1 MLKLRLE
8 HCEVV
13 MKLSGK
19 AILPIAIL
27 TLGAAAALAQPVISA
42 KSGMVSKAEG
52 EVFIGDKEVA
62 ESQTNFPEVKENT
75 VLRTGQGRAEI
86 LLTSGVAMR
95 IGESASFK
103 MLTNRLIDTRLEI
116 LTGSALIE
124 ATEIVKDNNLTVLAG
139 EATVGIVKHG
149 LYRFDMANNAIKVFD
164 GTASVTVNGE
174 TMLVGQGRMLRME
187 GGQPVIEKFSKDD
200 VDALD
205 NWSRRRAEQ
214 VARANASS
222 AKQVYD
228 AGCGNYGNGTYGNG
242 PYGNGRYGTSN
253 WAAVNTTNPSS
264 PCYNPCGGWRYNPWY
279 GVITYI
285 PCGANIYSPYGYRYW
300 APGNVMRAFY
310 QPPRLS
316 PTMPGG
322 GYNGGNNFPGMA
334 NTSGGYSGA
343 MSSSSPSVSSAP
355 AAAASTG
362 TTSSSSAGSSSAG
375 HGASGGHGK

>member
-1 MLKLRLE
+1 
-8 HCEVV
+8 

-19 AILPIAIL
+19 AILPLAIL
-27 TLGAAAALAQPVISA
+27 TLGAVSALAQPVISA

-52 EVFIGDKEVA
+52 EVFVGDKEVL
-62 ESQTNFPEVKENT
+62 ESQTNFPDVKENT

-86 LLTSGVAMR
+86 LLTNGVAMR
-95 IGESASFK
+95 VGENASFK

-124 ATEIVKDNNLTVLAG
+124 ATEIVKDNNLTILAG
-139 EATVGIVKHG
+139 EATVAIAKHG
-149 LYRFDMANNAIKVFD
+149 LYRFDMATNSFKVFD
-164 GTASVTVNGE
+164 GTASVTVNGQ
-174 TMLVGQGRMLRME
+174 TLLVGQGRMMTME
-187 GGQPVIEKFSKDD
+187 NGQPVIEKFNKDD
-200 VDALD
+200 LDALD

-228 AGCGNYGNGTYGNG
+228 SGCVPSSGGYGGY
-242 PYGNGRYGTSN
+242 GRYGTSN
-253 WAAVNTTNPSS
+253 WAAVNNTNPNS
-264 PCYNPCGGWRYNPWY
+264 PCYNPCGGWRYNPWF
-279 GVITYI
+279 GTVTYL
-285 PCGANIYSPYGYRYW
+285 PCGNNIYSPYGYRYW

-310 QPPRLS
+310 RPPVQS

-322 GYNGGNNFPGMA
+322 GYGMPNNFPSMG

-343 MSSSSPSVSSAP
+343 MSSTSSSGSMVSSAP
-355 AAAASTG
+355 AAAATTG

-375 HGASGGHGK
+375 HGASSGAGK